1 MRDILK
7 LIACM
12 LVLAGCREKKQ
23 EEAAG
28 DVARGPAATP
38 ALAVTE
44 AAWTPDALDEL
55 VAPIALYPDQ
65 LVGQI
70 LAASV
75 NAQEVLDAGNWL
87 LQNQNLKGAQLD
99 TAAQNAGFGP
109 AVRALVQFPTVV
121 DMMCQEMD
129 WTRQVGAAFTSDQKA
144 VLDAV
149 QRLRAQAADIGNLAS
164 TPQQT
169 VERKTEDGKEIVEV
183 KPADPTVVYVPQY
196 DPTIIYTTPPAA
208 APAPA
213 AAAAAPADDPNTVSK
228 SSAIA
233 GGLLAFGVGIMIG
246 NAMDDDDYCYPHWG
260 SGSVYYG
267 PRPFYPPAYAY
278 RPVYGPAFR
287 PAYGYAPPAGYRNRY
302 NSPTNIVINNNNYYN
317 RFDNQQNL
325 RVNNSRG
332 SGAATRQAG
341 PGNRSGQYAG
351 ADRSQNW
358 KGQSTYGGNR
368 AGATARDAPTAGRGT
383 GTPDRRAATPDPRTA
398 TSDRKGAAPQR
409 ATQPAAGQR
418 STGRAQSQARP
429 ATQPNDRSGGARDR
443 GYGTST
449 PAAGRDVA
457 TATRQPAP
465 NVSTREAP
473 AKRDDRRHERQITQ
487 RRGDRSPTGAA
498 ASAGLGVLAAV
509 RAANEQPRDT
519 GSGARTT
526 NNARS

>member
-1 MRDILK
+1 MRGILG
-7 LIACM
+7 LIACAI
-12 LVLAGCREKKQ
+12 VLAGCRGKNK

-44 AAWTPDALDEL
+44 AAWTPEALDEL

-87 LQNQNLKGAQLD
+87 LQNENLTGAPLD
-99 TAAQNAGFGP
+99 TAAQKAGFGP
-109 AVRALVQFPTVV
+109 AVHALVHFPTVV

-149 QRLRAQAADIGNLAS
+149 QRLRAQAADLGNLTS

-183 KPADPTVVYVPQY
+183 KPADPQVVYVPQY
-196 DPTIIYTTPPAA
+196 DPTIIYVTPP

-213 AAAAAPADDPNTVSK
+213 AAPAAPVDDPNTVSK

-233 GGLLAFGVGIMIG
+233 GGLLAFGVGMMIG

-267 PRPFYPPAYAY
+267 GRPFYPPAYAY

-287 PAYGYAPPAGYRNRY
+287 PAVGYAPSAGYRNRY
-302 NSPTNIVINNNNYYN
+302 NSPTNVVINNNNYYN

-325 RVNNSRG
+325 RVNNNSRG
-332 SGAATRQAG
+332 SGPASRQAG
-341 PGNRSGQYAG
+341 VGNRSANAG
-351 ADRSQNW
+351 RSQDW
-358 KGQSTYGGNR
+358 KGQSSYAGSRGG
-368 AGATARDAPTAGRGT
+368 ASTRDAPTAKRGSS
-383 GTPDRRAATPDPRTA
+383 TPDRRPA
-398 TSDRKGAAPQR
+398 TSERKGAAQ
-409 ATQPAAGQR
+409 QPATGQR
-418 STGRAQSQARP
+418 STGRAQTQARP
-429 ATQPNDRSGGARDR
+429 ATQPNDRSGGGRDR
-443 GYGTST
+443 GYGTSA
-449 PAAGRDVA
+449 PGGRDVA
-457 TATRQPAP
+457 ATTKQPAP
-465 NVSTREAP
+465 NVSSREAP
-473 AKRDDRRHERQITQ
+473 AKRDNALSGASREGTGSFDR
-487 RRGDRSPTGAA
+487 A
-498 ASAGLGVLAAV
+498 ASARGHASAPASRERSKPAA
-509 RAANEQPRDT
+509 RRP
-519 GSGARTT
+519 
-526 NNARS
+526 